1 MTSVTNML
9 TIEQLFDDWTE
20 PDVGEYYLACLL
32 GLMVFEKDLD
42 GVFWTQ
48 RGVFNTRNKISTM
61 LFRMLEAMVEG
72 SVLEKNDEYQYRWNK
87 QFKGYWDGGKDG
99 L

>member
-1 MTSVTNML
+1 ML

-48 RGVFNTRNKISTM
+48 RGVF
-61 LFRMLEAMVEG
+61 
-72 SVLEKNDEYQYRWNK
+72 
-87 QFKGYWDGGKDG
+87 
-99 L
+99 